1 MQSVIEARLDVLPEP
16 ASQLI
21 SVAAVIGRAFT
32 IEEVGRIAGHG
43 DVLLGLDELW
53 RRGVVRERGSDAYDF
68 SHDLIREVAYQTL
81 GPARRRRLHL
91 EVASAVGDAPQRA
104 GFCRGGD
111 SRPFRPGRF
120 GR

>member
-1 MQSVIEARLDVLPEP
+1 
-16 ASQLI
+16 
-21 SVAAVIGRAFT
+21 
-32 IEEVGRIAGHG
+32 
-43 DVLLGLDELW
+43 
-53 RRGVVRERGSDAYDF
+53 
-68 SHDLIREVAYQTL
+68 LIREVAYQTL